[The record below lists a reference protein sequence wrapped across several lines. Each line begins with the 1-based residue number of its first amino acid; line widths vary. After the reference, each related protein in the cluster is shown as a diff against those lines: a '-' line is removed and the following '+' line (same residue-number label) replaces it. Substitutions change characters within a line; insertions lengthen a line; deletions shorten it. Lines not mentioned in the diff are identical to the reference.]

1 MSETKTAD
9 IKDGNRQDGLC
20 FPLQLQ
26 ILQDFQCGAL
36 KSMFLCLIYKML
48 IDLCYLRP
56 FGSYSA
62 FHLLQT
68 MCRSPVFPTVHC
80 QDIMCLIKF

>member
-9 IKDGNRQDGLC
+9 IRDGNRQDGLS
-20 FPLQLQ
+20 
-26 ILQDFQCGAL
+26 ILQDFQCGTL
-36 KSMFLCLIYKML
+36 KSMFLCLIYKTL
-48 IDLCYLRP
+48 INLCYLRP

-80 QDIMCLIKF
+80 

>member
-1 MSETKTAD
+1 
-9 IKDGNRQDGLC
+9 
-20 FPLQLQ
+20 
-26 ILQDFQCGAL
+26 
-36 KSMFLCLIYKML
+36 MFLCLIYKTL